1 MLNRNTFTVARLAS
15 PLRPEDLRFIIRH
28 PERLM
33 GILQKVD
40 ERGHLP

>member
-15 PLRPEDLRFIIRH
+15 PLLREDLRFILRH
-28 PERLM
+28 PECVM